1 VSQDSFAGAF
11 GGGVQI
17 PVAPRWAVR
26 ASADYVLTRHNI
38 FKLVDPFL
46 SNYTQNNYR
55 VSAGIV
61 FSFGGTRETRS
72 HVSGSSPSHIS
83 GSEDAILF
91 GISGYTRGDG
101 VVVLSVHD
109 SSPAAAAGIEPGDV
123 VMRIDAQPVHDS
135 HDIESAVA
143 TSKTGTVRVMYFRRG
158 VLQIEK
164 DIKIR

>member
-1 VSQDSFAGAF
+1 
-11 GGGVQI
+11 
-17 PVAPRWAVR
+17 VAPHWAVR
-26 ASADYVLTRHNI
+26 GSADYVLTRHNI
-38 FKLVDPFL
+38 FNLIPGF
-46 SNYTQNNYR
+46 SGPTYTQNNFR

-72 HVSGSSPSHIS
+72 HVSGGSPSYIS

-91 GISGYTRGDG
+91 GITGYSRSDG
-101 VVVLSVHD
+101 VVVVSVHD
-109 SSPAAAAGIEPGDV
+109 PSPAAAAGIEPGDV
-123 VMRIDAQPVHDS
+123 IMSIDAQPVHDS